1 MPPKRDTRTRVL
13 VTSLLLFNKQGE
25 PNTTTNAIADELD
38 ISPGNLHYHFR
49 RKSEIIDALLA
60 EFQADVRR
68 ILEPPSTDNI
78 SIDDFWVFLHLLLE
92 VMAGYH
98 FLLRDM
104 ETLSGKYPKVG
115 RTLGGFAKGL
125 TAVLQLYLDGLDRNG
140 VLNIDDSEISVAS
153 RNLAIIAL
161 FSERFSTISGVDH
174 PADAV
179 ALETARSILALL
191 LPYSTG
197 ETASVFSELSRQ
209 YRQ

>member
-1 MPPKRDTRTRVL
+1 ML
-13 VTSLLLFNKQGE
+13 VTSLLLFNEQGE
-25 PNTTTNAIADELD
+25 PSTTTNAIADELD

-68 ILEPPSTDNI
+68 ILEPPPTDNI

-92 VMAGYH
+92 VIAGYR

-104 ETLSGKYPKVG
+104 ETLLGKYPKVG

-125 TAVLQLYLDGLDRNG
+125 TAIMQLYLDGLKRNG

-153 RNLAIIAL
+153 RNLAVIAL
-161 FSERFSTISGVDH
+161 FSERLNTISGVDH
-174 PADAV
+174 SADAV
-179 ALETARSILALL
+179 ALETARSVLALL
-191 LPYSTG
+191 MPYSTG

-209 YRQ
+209 YHQ